1 MTLSH
6 FDQIGS
12 IKTFTSCVWMRNE
25 AWPIQVMQISPSR
38 ILGNSGGTY
47 SPDRFTNSDGIKTLV
62 RKLRLCQS
70 DRGRSRTRVECRP
83 VSTGVSPSGVW
94 RTMFRRFFLAK
105 RIGTVLERY
114 ETVTNWKALKRYNFP
129 HTEGAFDVLSGSPF
143 DLVTLYNKRSVNSSN
158 EVLEGLRHT
167 IFGLF
172 CRNCV

>member
-12 IKTFTSCVWMRNE
+12 IKMFTSYVWMRNE
-25 AWPIQVMQISPSR
+25 AWPIHVMQISPWR
-38 ILGNSGGTY
+38 IFGNCGGTY

-83 VSTGVSPSGVW
+83 AVTGVSPSWVW
-94 RTMFRRFFLAK
+94 RTMFRRFFFGK

-114 ETVTNWKALKRYNFP
+114 GTVTKWKALKRYKLQTWQFIDL
-129 HTEGAFDVLSGSPF
+129 DVQAQSF
-143 DLVTLYNKRSVNSSN
+143 DLVTFNIRRSVNLFTCGTGSSASYC
-158 EVLEGLRHT
+158 
-167 IFGLF
+167 F
-172 CRNCV
+172 

>member
-12 IKTFTSCVWMRNE
+12 IKMLTSCVCMRNE

-38 ILGNSGGTY
+38 IFGNCGGTY

-83 VSTGVSPSGVW
+83 ASTGVSPSGVW

-114 ETVTNWKALKRYNFP
+114 GTVTKWKALKRYKLQASRF
-129 HTEGAFDVLSGSPF
+129 TEGPRPDLKALN
-143 DLVTLYNKRSVNSSN
+143 LVTLCIRRSVPFFTC
-158 EVLEGLRHT
+158 GA
-167 IFGLF
+167 
-172 CRNCV
+172 